1 MSTLSTPQRMVR
13 NKSIVRVLH
22 QGWIEKRAK
31 RTILRETW
39 RERWL
44 ILRTNGELMA
54 FEERPTSLMNKK
66 KPTATYKIEPWST
79 VSRVEAGVR
88 LTWGDKSIGNFQE
101 RVFRYSSLRDKEKNQ
116 EIVEKIAK
124 SETDKWFKLLT
135 EIALRK
141 RLQHVI
147 DYREQKIEEKS
158 SEDILDVEIQIMNKS
173 KGKVDLEHERR
184 LSEKLDA
191 NFYTDKISLWKNAV
205 RYNKTSDGDQL
216 YYEFANYNLKIV
228 WKMYSES
235 LGKTYISK
243 TELKDLLWDALK
255 TWSEHSKEEINKLRL
270 SLDEKAYLAKVYLD
284 KDMDGKVVYEEFE
297 KVNTKDF
304 WLTIDFSSPIDHW
317 AETQKFWIS
326 IFNCLEEFGS
336 LSSHIIY
343 LAFEKYDSK
352 DEGFLYQEDM
362 ENFLK
367 DFMRVTPLK
376 WPTVEQNQVDEFCN
390 SIVLRAAI
398 ALRHLDKDES
408 GKVSRE
414 EFKAIGSAD
423 FWSHVDFISTLDA
436 YEPDRDYSYEI
447 SVTQDFDEGKISFPD
462 EVGNLPET
470 TTNMTLSSMVE
481 ENYSSYLE
489 LSRLGR
495 YNSDSF
501 IARPSFCKSKFI
513 ARGAIDSPLSLENG
527 GSGLLFP
534 IKSDVSRDTQSR
546 KLAVIYSKSVSA
558 STSGFPETKI
568 DPRLLS
574 LEPPDCGGGTHATET
589 DE

>member
-1 MSTLSTPQRMVR
+1 MTTPRRLVR
-13 NKSIVRVLH
+13 SRSIVRVLH

-31 RTILRETW
+31 RQVFGW

-44 ILRTNGELMA
+44 VLRTDGELMV
-54 FEERPTSLMNKK
+54 FEERPTSLLDKK
-66 KPTATYKIEPWST
+66 KPTAIYKIEPWST
-79 VSRVEAGVR
+79 ISRVKAGVR

-101 RVFRYSSLRDKEKNQ
+101 RVIRHSSLRDKEKNQ
-116 EIVEKIAK
+116 EIVKKIAK
-124 SETDKWFKLLT
+124 FETDKWFKLLK

-141 RLQHVI
+141 RLKHVI
-147 DYREQKIEEKS
+147 DFREQKIEEKS
-158 SEDILDVEIQIMNKS
+158 SEEILVVEINSMNKS
-173 KGKVDLEHERR
+173 KGKLDIEHERR
-184 LSEKLDA
+184 VSEKLDA
-191 NFYTDKISLWKNAV
+191 NFYSDKILLWKNAV
-205 RYNKTSDGDQL
+205 RYNRTSEGDQV
-216 YYEFANYNLKIV
+216 YFEFASYNLKIV
-228 WKMYSES
+228 WKMYAES

-243 TELKDLLWDALK
+243 TALKDLLWDALN
-255 TWSEHSKEEINKLRL
+255 TNGNNSREEVNKLRL
-270 SLDEKAYLAKVYLD
+270 SLDEKAFLAKVYLD

-304 WLTIDFSSPIDHW
+304 WLTIDFLSPIDQW

-336 LSSHIIY
+336 LSSHLIY

-352 DEGFLYQEDM
+352 DEGFLYQEDI

-376 WPTVEQNQVDEFCN
+376 WPTVDQNQVDEFCK

-398 ALRHLDKDES
+398 ALRYLDKDES
-408 GKVSRE
+408 GRVSRE

-423 FWSHVDFISTLDA
+423 FWSHVDFITTLDA
-436 YEPDRDYSYEI
+436 YEPSRI
-447 SVTQDFDEGKISFPD
+447 SDDGFNISLDDILDDEKNTARRVTTSR
-462 EVGNLPET
+462 N
-470 TTNMTLSSMVE
+470 TLSSMIE

-489 LSRLGR
+489 YSRLVR

-501 IARPSFCKSKFI
+501 VARPSFCKSKFI
-513 ARGAIDSPLSLENG
+513 RRGTIDSPLSVKNC

-534 IKSDVSRDTQSR
+534 IKSELSIGSQSR
-546 KLAVIYSKSVSA
+546 KLNDLCSKSISA
-558 STSGFPETKI
+558 STSGFPEINI

-574 LEPPDCGGGTHATET
+574 LHAPDCHVETQATESQEL
-589 DE
+589 D

>member
-1 MSTLSTPQRMVR
+1 MTDAKQTVR
-13 NKSIVRVLH
+13 SKSIVRVLH
-22 QGWIEKRAK
+22 QGWVEKRAK
-31 RTILRETW
+31 RQMFGETW

-44 ILRTNGELMA
+44 ILRTDGELTA
-54 FEERPTSLMNKK
+54 FEERPSLTDKK

-79 VSRVEAGVR
+79 ISRVAAGVR
-88 LTWGDKSIGNFQE
+88 LTWGDKSVGNFQE
-101 RVFRYSSLRDKEKNQ
+101 RVIRYSSLRNKEKNR

-124 SETDKWFKLLT
+124 SETDKWFKLLK

-158 SEDILDVEIQIMNKS
+158 SEEILDVEIQTMNKN
-173 KGKVDLEHERR
+173 KGKLDLGYERR
-184 LSEKLDA
+184 VSDKLDA
-191 NFYTDKISLWKNAV
+191 NFYSDKISLWNNAL
-205 RYNKTSDGDQL
+205 RYNRTSDGDQV
-216 YYEFANYNLKIV
+216 YFEFASYNLKIV
-228 WKMYSES
+228 WKMYTES

-255 TWSEHSKEEINKLRL
+255 TKSKHLKEKVNKLRL

-297 KVNTKDF
+297 KLNTKDF
-304 WLTIDFSSPIDHW
+304 WLTIDFLSPIDHW

-343 LAFEKYDSK
+343 IAFEKYDSK

-376 WPTVEQNQVDEFCN
+376 WPTVEQNQVDEFCK
-390 SIVLRAAI
+390 SIVMRAAI
-398 ALRHLDKDES
+398 ALRYLDKDES

-414 EFKAIGSAD
+414 DFKAIGSAD
-423 FWSHVDFISTLDA
+423 FWSHVDFITTLDA
-436 YEPDRDYSYEI
+436 CEPSRISADYLNI
-447 SVTQDFDEGKISFPD
+447 SGDEDFDEEKYRIP
-462 EVGNLPET
+462 T
-470 TTNMTLSSMVE
+470 THSRRTLSSMVE
-481 ENYSSYLE
+481 QNYSSYLE
-489 LSRLGR
+489 YNSLLGR
-495 YNSDSF
+495 NNSDSY
-501 IARPSFCKSKFI
+501 IARPSFYKSIFI
-513 ARGAIDSPLSLENG
+513 SRGTIDSPLSEQNG
-527 GSGLLFP
+527 GSGRLYL
-534 IKSDVSRDTQSR
+534 IKSDLSVGFQSR
-546 KLAVIYSKSVSA
+546 KLAEIYSKSVSA
-558 STSGFPETKI
+558 STSGLPEINI

-574 LEPPDCGGGTHATET
+574 LQPPDCCMGTQVTET
-589 DE
+589 DEKD